1 MGCIEIY
8 FLQKNT
14 YLLRK
19 LNNNM
24 GCIEIATGNWLYD
37 LTKELNNNIGCI
49 EIIYEHLGFYF
60 TEG

>member
-1 MGCIEIY
+1 
-8 FLQKNT
+8 
-14 YLLRK
+14 
-19 LNNNM
+19 M